1 MKSPHSPHAT
11 QIVGVTTGVTTS
23 ASPTPVDE
31 DADVIVP
38 ATTVTTGHGV
48 TRAAICFVLHAMKI
62 ATTDAVDT
70 IRVVDV
76 IRIAGATTTVDATKA
91 AGVTAEGTAA
101 ANTMPMSWT
110 RTVTNP
116 DPAHETGMIAPLH
129 DLTSAPG
136 DPGPPTGAE
145 ARDEPRSK
153 YIGDFQAQIKDHNV
167 WPCPALSAH
176 VRWNKEQSRKA
187 CTLDMQGKKVGFGSW
202 YNRQYDDY
210 TCEEYC
216 APQDH
221 KDRVRTVDLTPED
234 AINREL
240 KDDDSLRDS
249 DWRERKGRYLLRLG
263 TVPSNLRPNRK
274 KAMIC
279 FEGNDRKFLP
289 TAYAAEDRRRTVDQ
303 MMPFLGQTNF
313 VQGRMG
319 NESTPERHAKK
330 TDNKRK

>member
-1 MKSPHSPHAT
+1 MIIGLTAT
-11 QIVGVTTGVTTS
+11 VNPAAVGKG
-23 ASPTPVDE
+23 AN
-31 DADVIVP
+31 VIVTV
-38 ATTVTTGHGV
+38 TTVTTGHGV
-48 TRAAICFVLHAMKI
+48 THAPSCVVLHVAMI
-62 ATTDAVDT
+62 VTTGVVDV
-70 IRVVDV
+70 IKAVDV
-76 IRIAGATTTVDATKA
+76 IRIAGATTTVDAAKA

-101 ANTMPMSWT
+101 ANAMPMPWT
-110 RTVTNP
+110 GTVTNP

-129 DLTSAPG
+129 DMTSAPG
-136 DPGPPTGAE
+136 APGPPTGAE
-145 ARDEPRSK
+145 TRDEPRSK

-221 KDRVRTVDLTPED
+221 KDRVRTVDLMPED

-249 DWRERKGRYLLRLG
+249 DWRERKGQYLLRLG

-330 TDNKRK
+330 PGNKRK